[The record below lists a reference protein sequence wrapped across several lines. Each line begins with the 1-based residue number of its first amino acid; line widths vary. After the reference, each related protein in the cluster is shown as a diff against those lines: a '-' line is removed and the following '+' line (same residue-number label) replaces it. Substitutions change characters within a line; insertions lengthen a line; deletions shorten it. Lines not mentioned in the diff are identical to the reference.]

1 MLIETR
7 ARIGRGRASR
17 IATAVAFGAALGIIG
32 AAFPLVVRH
41 SAAQEPDSTRASAW
55 LETLRLWQASGPDIP
70 APPRSSMTPEADA
83 KRCGESTRKPSLEV
97 DRALVRAGWKLYGP
111 ALVYGRTT
119 IVKARSDAD
128 GMCRPLNYNVFVFYD
143 DKFAGTISPVPMN
156 ARTDGAET
164 SVHILNQE
172 EITAEFARYTAQDPL
187 CCPSSTSRVTFAIKD
202 DPGGPRLVPLDAAH
216 ESVARADAGDAHPNT
231 NLAGSGTP
239 DRPVW
244 KVTGTIA
251 FQSGVDL
258 PKGAL
263 LRVSLQNLSRPN
275 DPAGTMAER
284 AIACCERLPIRFDL
298 EYDPLLIEDKEDYAV
313 FATVREGAELLYS
326 APVPVRVITRGRP
339 EHVDLTVEP
348 VAK

>member
-1 MLIETR
+1 MLIESR
-7 ARIGRGRASR
+7 VRISPSRASR
-17 IATAVAFGAALGIIG
+17 VAIAVVFASALGFIG
-32 AAFPLVVRH
+32 AASPLVASRA
-41 SAAQEPDSTRASAW
+41 AAQPDSARASAW
-55 LETLRLWQASGPDIP
+55 LETLRLWNASGPDIP
-70 APPRSSMTPEADA
+70 APPPSSMTPEADA
-83 KRCGESTRKPSLEV
+83 KRCGGNTRKPSLEV
-97 DRALVRAGWKLYGP
+97 DRSLARAGWKLFGP

-128 GMCRPLNYNVFVFYD
+128 GMCRPLGYNVFVFYD
-143 DKFAGTISPVPMN
+143 DRFAGTISPVPMN

-164 SVHILNQE
+164 GVHILDE
-172 EITAEFARYTAQDPL
+172 KEITVEFARYAAQDPL
-187 CCPSSTSRVTFAIKD
+187 CCPSSTSRVTFSIKD
-202 DPGGPRLVPLDAAH
+202 DPGGPRLAPLEAAH
-216 ESVARADAGDAHPNT
+216 QSSARTNADDAHPNT
-231 NLAGSGTP
+231 SLAGSGTP

-258 PKGAL
+258 PTGAL

-284 AIACCERLPIRFDL
+284 AIACCDRLPIRFEL

-326 APVPVRVITRGRP
+326 APVPVRVITRERP
-339 EHVDLTVEP
+339 EHVDLVLEP